1 MKSKFI
7 RLGILI
13 LVSSLILIW
22 GLSYLKGNDIFKRS
36 NDYHVIYDSVDGLS
50 QSNNVLLSGYKV
62 GQVTNIQFLDDNS
75 GRLLVSI
82 TIDSSID
89 IPEGSVAQIISSD
102 IMGTRSIKMLLSNR
116 NEYYIENDTIPGDIE
131 ADLKDQVSM
140 QVLPLK
146 NKAEE
151 LLSTLD
157 SAITGLAFIFDDD
170 AQRNFSESF
179 ENINR
184 TVSNIERTTADLQEI
199 ISLEKE
205 NMKSIVGNIENI
217 SSSFSKNTPALENT
231 IQNLSALS
239 DSLAQLQI
247 TPLMNNATA
256 ASDQLNTVLT
266 QLKSTDN
273 TLGSLL
279 NDDELYSSLNQLSE
293 NLTLL
298 MNDIRINPERYL
310 NLSAI
315 DLGRKV
321 YINALE
327 GTSEN
332 ILFKVHLVSSQNKV
346 PLDSDRFEGLE
357 PIEEYEVSG
366 AFTYLYGSTNSF
378 KEALELQKRAQVKF
392 PEATVVA
399 FRNGRLIK
407 LERALKIVQ

>member
-7 RLGILI
+7 RLGILV
-13 LVSSLILIW
+13 LVSCLILIW
-22 GLSYLKGNDIFKRS
+22 GLSYLKGHDIFNRS
-36 NDYHVIYDSVDGLS
+36 NEYHVIYESVDGLS
-50 QSNNVLLSGYKV
+50 RSNDVLLSGYKV
-62 GQVTNIQFLDDNS
+62 GQVNNIRFLGDNS

-82 TIDSSID
+82 TVDASIN
-89 IPEGSVAQIISSD
+89 IPQNSVAQIVSSD
-102 IMGTRSIKMLLSNR
+102 IMGTRSIKINLSSN
-116 NEYYIENDTIPGDIE
+116 NVYHSPNDTLNGAIE
-131 ADLKDQVSM
+131 ADLKEQVSM

-157 SAITGLAFIFDDD
+157 SAITGLAFIFDED
-170 AQRNFSESF
+170 AQRNFAESF
-179 ENINR
+179 ENINL
-184 TVSNIERTTADLQEI
+184 TVSHIERTTSDLQEM

-205 NMKSIVGNIENI
+205 NIRSIVGNLENI
-217 SSSFSKNTPALENT
+217 TGTFSQNTPALDKT
-231 IQNLSALS
+231 IKNLSDFS
-239 DSLAQLQI
+239 DSLAQLRL
-247 TPLMNNATA
+247 TPIMNNAAA
-256 ASDQLNTVLT
+256 ASDQLNVILA
-266 QLKSTDN
+266 QLNATDN
-273 TLGSLL
+273 TLGNLL
-279 NDDELYSSLNQLSE
+279 NDDGLYISLNQLSD

-327 GTSEN
+327 GSSEN

-346 PLDSDRFEGLE
+346 SLDSERFEGLK

-366 AFTYLYGSTNSF
+366 AYTYLYGSTRSF
-378 KEALELQKRAQVKF
+378 KEALELQKQAQVKF
-392 PEATVVA
+392 PDATVVA

-407 LERALKIVQ
+407 LERALKLIQ

>member
-13 LVSSLILIW
+13 IVSSFILIW
-22 GLSYLKGNDIFKRS
+22 GLSYLKGNDIFSR
-36 NDYHVIYDSVDGLS
+36 NNEYHVIYDSVDGLS
-50 QSNNVLLSGYKV
+50 QSNDVLLSGYKV
-62 GQVTNIQFLDDNS
+62 GQVSNIRFLDDNS

-82 TIDSSID
+82 MVDSSID
-89 IPEGSVAQIISSD
+89 IPKRSVAQIISSD
-102 IMGTRSIKMLLSNR
+102 IMGTRAIKIILNDI
-116 NEYYIENDTIPGDIE
+116 NEYHSENDTLRGTIE
-131 ADLKDQVSM
+131 ADLKEQVSM

-151 LLSTLD
+151 LLGTLD
-157 SAITGLAFIFDDD
+157 SAITGLAFIFDED
-170 AQRNFSESF
+170 AQRNFAESF

-184 TVSNIERTTADLQEI
+184 TVSNIERTSADLQEMV
-199 ISLEKE
+199 SLEKE
-205 NMKSIVGNIENI
+205 NIKSIVDNIENI
-217 SSSFSKNTPALENT
+217 TSSFSQSTPELENT
-231 IQNLSALS
+231 IQNLSAFS
-239 DSLAQLQI
+239 DSLAQLQL
-247 TPLMNNATA
+247 TPLMTNVTA
-256 ASDQLNTVLT
+256 ASDQLNTVLS

-279 NDDELYSSLNQLSE
+279 NDDELYSSLNELSGD
-293 NLTLL
+293 LTQL

-310 NLSAI
+310 NLSAV

-332 ILFKVHLVSSQNKV
+332 IVFKVHLVSSQNKI
-346 PLDSDRFEGLE
+346 PLDSERFEGLE

-366 AFTYLYGSTNSF
+366 AYTYLYGSTNSF
-378 KEALELQKRAQVKF
+378 QEALELQKRAQVNF

-407 LERALKIVQ
+407 LERALKMIQ

>member
-13 LVSSLILIW
+13 IVSSLILIW
-22 GLSYLKGNDIFKRS
+22 GLSYLKGNDIFSRS
-36 NDYHVIYDSVDGLS
+36 NEYHVIYESVDGLS

-62 GQVTNIQFLDDNS
+62 GQVTNIQFLNDNS
-75 GRLLVSI
+75 GRLLVSL

-89 IPEGSVAQIISSD
+89 IPKGSVAQIISSD
-102 IMGTRSIKMLLSNR
+102 IMGTRSIKIILGNR
-116 NEYYIENDTIPGDIE
+116 NEFYSENDTIQGDIE
-131 ADLKDQVSM
+131 AGLKDQVSM

-170 AQRNFSESF
+170 AQRNFAESF

-184 TVSNIERTTADLQEI
+184 TVSNIESTTADLQEI

-205 NMKSIVGNIENI
+205 NMRNIVGSLENI
-217 SSSFSKNTPALENT
+217 TGTFSRNTPALENT
-231 IQNLSALS
+231 IQNLSVFS
-239 DSLAQLQI
+239 DSLALIQI
-247 TPLMNNATA
+247 TPLINNATA
-256 ASDQLNTVLT
+256 ASDQLKSVLA
-266 QLKSTDN
+266 QLNSTDN

-279 NDDELYSSLNQLSE
+279 NDDELYGSLNQLSE

-310 NLSAI
+310 NLSAV

-366 AFTYLYGSTNSF
+366 AYTYLYGATNSF

-392 PEATVVA
+392 PDATVVA

-407 LERALKIVQ
+407 LERALKMVQ